1 MIGFNFIIKNPKR
14 TIIVAQFMFW
24 ICFFTYLFFFERQYN
39 NVYHSIL
46 FSAKATVFYSVIT
59 YFHAFI
65 ILPILGKRQYLKYSI
80 TTLGFLFIV
89 IFMSLCFEYLAFSR
103 PEPKLGFSEYYNF
116 SGGQIFGTIGSAI
129 NALII
134 SALIKFTFDY
144 FLLQKQQLEQSK
156 SRLET
161 EMKYLKAQINPHF
174 LFNTLNSLL
183 YLTRNKSDSA
193 PDVVEKLSELMRYL
207 LEHNDIDEIP
217 LLKEI
222 EFIKAYLELERIRI
236 PKVSVKFKVNIKNEN
251 INIPTMLLLPLVE
264 NAFKHGINKNSSE
277 NYVYIEIHETEDIVL
292 TVENSLWQI
301 NNNNTRE
308 GMGINNLKKRLNLLF
323 GNNYKLTFN
332 KNKKVFKSKLIIP
345 KI

>member
-1 MIGFNFIIKNPKR
+1 
-14 TIIVAQFMFW
+14 
-24 ICFFTYLFFFERQYN
+24 
-39 NVYHSIL
+39 
-46 FSAKATVFYSVIT
+46 
-59 YFHAFI
+59 
-65 ILPILGKRQYLKYSI
+65 
-80 TTLGFLFIV
+80 
-89 IFMSLCFEYLAFSR
+89 MSLSFEYFAFSKS
-103 PEPKLGFSEYYNF
+103 EPKSSFSEYYNF
-116 SGGQIFGTIGSAI
+116 SGGQIVRTIGSAI

-134 SALIKFTFDY
+134 SALIKFTFDN

-183 YLTRNKSDSA
+183 YLTRNKSDLA

-217 LLKEI
+217 LLKEV
-222 EFIKAYLELERIRI
+222 EFIKAYLELEKIRI
-236 PKVSVKFKVNIKNEN
+236 PHVSVNFKVNIKNEN

-264 NAFKHGINKNSSE
+264 NAFKHGINKNNSE
-277 NYVYIEIHETEDIVL
+277 NYVHIEINETDDIIL
-292 TVENSLWQI
+292 TVENSLWL
-301 NNNNTRE
+301 NNTIDNSRD
-308 GMGINNLKKRLNLLF
+308 GMGINNLKKRLDLLF
-323 GNNYKLTFN
+323 GNNYKLTFD